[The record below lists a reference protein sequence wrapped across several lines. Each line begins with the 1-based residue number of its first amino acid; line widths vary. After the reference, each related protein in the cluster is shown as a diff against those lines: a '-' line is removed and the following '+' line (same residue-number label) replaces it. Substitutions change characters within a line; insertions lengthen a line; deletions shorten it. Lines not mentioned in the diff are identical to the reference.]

1 MNQFV
6 VYLLVGVTSA
16 VIDVGLMK
24 ILGLLGVHFMLAAN
38 AGFLAGL
45 AANFLLHSRLTF
57 RTGYSH
63 ATFVRYLGVVFANYL
78 LTMLCVSAFH
88 YWLDM
93 PVLGKVLSLPL
104 VAVNGFYLSKHW
116 IYK

>member
-6 VYLLVGVTSA
+6 LYLLVGGTSA

-24 ILGLLGVHFMLAAN
+24 VLGLLGVHYMLAAN
-38 AGFLAGL
+38 AGFVAGL
-45 AANFLLHSRLTF
+45 GANFMLHSRLTF
-57 RTGYSH
+57 RTSYSH
-63 ATFVRYLGVVFANYL
+63 GTFARYLGAVFANYL

-93 PVLGKVLSLPL
+93 PVLGKMLSLPV
-104 VAVNGFYLSKHW
+104 VAINGFYLSKHW